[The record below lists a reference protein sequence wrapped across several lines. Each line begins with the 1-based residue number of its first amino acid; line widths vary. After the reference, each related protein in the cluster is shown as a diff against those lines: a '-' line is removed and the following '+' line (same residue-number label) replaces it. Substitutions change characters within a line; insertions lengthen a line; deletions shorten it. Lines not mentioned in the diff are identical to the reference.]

1 MEKAGKMNQKILE
14 GQASILKAL
23 GQPTRLQILE
33 LLKNGERC
41 VCEIFPAIH
50 QEQANV
56 SKHLSILKQAG
67 ILESRKDGLRILYRI
82 KVPEILNLLTGV
94 SKLLKAQASEQ
105 HRLLNRL

>member
-1 MEKAGKMNQKILE
+1 MSKSNQMKQKILE

-33 LLKNGERC
+33 LLKDGERC
-41 VCEIFPAIH
+41 VCEIFPAIS

-82 KVPEILNLLTGV
+82 KTPEILNLLTGV
-94 SKLLKAQASEQ
+94 SKLLKTQAREQ
-105 HRLLNRL
+105 HQLMTRL

>member
-1 MEKAGKMNQKILE
+1 MKKSAEMNQKILE

-33 LLKNGERC
+33 LLNDGERC

-82 KVPEILNLLTGV
+82 KTPEILDLLTGV
-94 SKLLKAQASEQ
+94 SKLLKAQANEQ
-105 HRLLNRL
+105 HRLMTRL